1 MEDGLIEAYW
11 NVNYFEIW
19 QDIGDA
25 QFNRS
30 ILKCKFLRWI
40 SGLLARQGLIEAY
53 WNVNTTKGVGDS
65 DLAMFNRSIL
75 KCKLYREE

>member
-1 MEDGLIEAYW
+1 MLRLIEAYW
-11 NVNYFEIW
+11 NVNG
-19 QDIGDA
+19 QDEMINSMIEA
-25 QFNRS
+25 FNRS
-30 ILKCKFLRWI
+30 ILKCKSPAI
-40 SGLLARQGLIEAY
+40 IPIIHNVSSLIEAY